1 MEVLVKS
8 YWLFLDTLLYVTL
21 YSLFI
26 LVIIGIFL
34 KTMIDKFFYSFFG
47 ALDNIWNFFTASK
60 DDSKKRRKGEKDD
73 R

>member
-1 MEVLVKS
+1 
-8 YWLFLDTLLYVTL
+8 
-21 YSLFI
+21 
-26 LVIIGIFL
+26 
-34 KTMIDKFFYSFFG
+34 MIDKFFYSFFG